1 MHIQEDISFTQK
13 IKRMKIEN
21 LKSTTYKVS
30 GQQLSATVQADSI
43 LQVTNSLVGKDELHI
58 YADNEGKDKEVE
70 VIEGYSYLV
79 SVNQLAE
86 GLFELILTD
95 EPPTSQTVREKVIA
109 DIEAHDKSGEVN
121 SFTLAGKQMWL
132 DKETRVGLVNSIN
145 IEKAAGKETTTL
157 WFDAVQYEIPV
168 DTALQ
173 MLAALELYALDCYNV
188 TQSHIASVKLLDDIS
203 MLTEYDYTTGYPN
216 KLVFNLNT

>member
-1 MHIQEDISFTQK
+1 
-13 IKRMKIEN
+13 MKIEN
-21 LKSTTYKVS
+21 LKSTTYSRGAHTLCV
-30 GQQLSATVQADSI
+30 LVQADSV
-43 LQVTNSLVGKDELHI
+43 LQVTNALVGKDELHV
-58 YADNEGKDKEVE
+58 YADNEGEDKEVE
-70 VIEGYSYLV
+70 VIQGYSHLV
-79 SVNQLAE
+79 SVSQLAE
-86 GLFELILTD
+86 GLFDVILTN
-95 EPPTSQTVREKVIA
+95 EAPTPQTLREKVIA
-109 DIEAHDKSGEVN
+109 DIEAYDKSESVN

-132 DKETRVGLVNSIN
+132 PKETRVGLANSIN

-203 MLTEYDYTTGYPN
+203 MLTEYDYTTGYPE
-216 KLVFNLNT
+216 KLVFNLNS

>member
-1 MHIQEDISFTQK
+1 
-13 IKRMKIEN
+13 MKIET
-21 LKSTTYKVS
+21 LKSTSYTRGAHTLCV
-30 GQQLSATVQADSI
+30 LVNADNQ
-43 LQVTNSLVGKDELHI
+43 LQVTNSLVGKEQLHV

-86 GLFELILTD
+86 GLFELILND

-109 DIEAHDKSGEVN
+109 DIEAHDKSSEVN
-121 SFTLAGKQMWL
+121 SFTLAGRQMWL
-132 DKETRVGLVNSIN
+132 DRDTRVGLVNSIN

-157 WFDAVQYEIPV
+157 WFDAVQYAIPV

-173 MLAALELYALDCYNV
+173 MLAALELYALECYNV
-188 TQSHIASVKLLDDIS
+188 TQSHIATVKLLDNVET
-203 MLTEYDYTTGYPN
+203 LEGYDYTAGYPE
-216 KLVFNLNT
+216 KLVFNLNTEE